1 MNMRFSGY
9 LAAFTLIAL
18 ALFCSPVLAYSG
30 NATGWYEQGN
40 ALLTAGNYSGAIAA
54 YDYAITMEPSYFEAY
69 DAKADALNR
78 EGRFSDALDA
88 STQALAINPDYARG
102 WINQGQILYNIGYV
116 YEDQKNDPA
125 TADEYYNRQLLAF
138 DKAVELDPTD
148 ADAWFNKGYALAGL
162 KRYDEAIAA
171 FDKVQELNPDY
182 PKIAQN
188 RQIAQQLRDKA
199 TPLYVKYA
207 PVIIGVAVI
216 LIGIAVWFV
225 FLREKEE

>member
-1 MNMRFSGY
+1 MKMRFSVHP
-9 LAAFTLIAL
+9 AVFAMIAL
-18 ALFCSPVLAYSG
+18 SALCAPALAYSSD
-30 NATGWYEQGN
+30 ATGWYGQGN
-40 ALLTAGNYSGAIAA
+40 ALLTAGNYSGAITAFDHA
-54 YDYAITMEPSYFEAY
+54 VAIEPSYFEAW

-78 EGRFSDALDA
+78 EGRFSDALAA
-88 STQALAINPDYARG
+88 STQALDINPGYAHG

-116 YEDQKNDPA
+116 YEDQKNDLA
-125 TADEYYNRQLLAF
+125 TANEYYNRQLLAF
-138 DKAVELDPTD
+138 DKAIELDPNN

-171 FDKVQELNPDY
+171 FDKVQELDPSY

-188 RQIAQQLRDKA
+188 KQIAQQLKDRA
-199 TPLYVKYA
+199 TPDYVKYA
-207 PVIIGVAVI
+207 PVIAGVAVI